1 MRLVTMTAIATVLA
15 GVPACSVMQQPADPA
30 VVKRI
35 VAICTTSGFFKV
47 VNGTIALAYPPAQIP
62 AQILDYGIDQVCTDP
77 ERFASD
83 ISTVEWLLKNMPRR
97 PLVVGEGRR

>member
-1 MRLVTMTAIATVLA
+1 MRLLTMTALAAVLA
-15 GVPACSVMQQPADPA
+15 GVAACSVVRQPADPA
-30 VVKRI
+30 VVNRI

-62 AQILDYGIDQVCTDP
+62 AQILDYGIDQVCMHP

-83 ISTVEWLLKNMPRR
+83 ISTVEWLLKNMPRP
-97 PLVVGEGRR
+97 PLVVGEGGR